1 MEFLSFNAAYSKD
14 ALEPLMENESAGK
27 KCCLLI
33 SSAIHVAFAGVV
45 GIILCAWWG
54 N

>member
-1 MEFLSFNAAYSKD
+1 MGKISAAYNKES
-14 ALEPLMENESAGK
+14 LEQIMENESAGR

>member
-1 MEFLSFNAAYSKD
+1 MGFMGFGAAYNKD
-14 ALEPLMENESAGK
+14 TLEPLMENESAGRK
-27 KCCLLI
+27 FCLLI
-33 SSAIHVAFAGVV
+33 SSGIHVAFAGIV